1 MLFLLASSAVADD
14 AGATPKI
21 VKTGPDVNVHFNV
34 RTDAPALTCYTVI
47 ADFDH
52 LASFVPSLDSSE
64 IVSKPGEPLR
74 IRQVGHAR
82 AGFFAYT
89 LDVTLAIQLDP
100 PRQIRFDRTAGN
112 VRRMRGRW
120 SIMGTGPTCNIVY
133 DADIEPGFWIPP
145 LIGPVLIRSH
155 VQRQID
161 ALLAE
166 IQRRRAQQK
175 R

>member
-14 AGATPKI
+14 AATTPKI

-34 RTDAPALTCYTVI
+34 GTDAPVLTCYSVI

-52 LASFVPSLDSSE
+52 LASFVPSLDSSN

-82 AGFFAYT
+82 AGLFSYT

-120 SIMGTGPTCNIVY
+120 SITGAGSTCNIGY
-133 DADIEPGFWIPP
+133 DADIEPDFWIPP
-145 LIGPVLIRSH
+145 VIGPLLIRGQ

-161 ALLAE
+161 ALLME